1 MSKSLH
7 VLIIDDSPAEVV
19 RFESILHANN
29 FVTTAVN
36 TGEEGIEVAARLK
49 PDIILMD
56 VVMGGMNGFQA
67 TRKITSQEATQHIPI
82 IMVTTKDQTT
92 DRVWAQR
99 QGAKGY
105 LIKPVDEDLLLST
118 ISELL
123 DLKKDS

>member
-19 RFESILHANN
+19 RFESILHAND

-82 IMVTTKDQTT
+82 IMVTGWGVGIGKEEMDENGV
-92 DRVWAQR
+92 DEVLP
-99 QGAKGY
+99 KPFDIDFVLD
-105 LIKPVDEDLLLST
+105 LIKRIMED
-118 ISELL
+118 
-123 DLKKDS
+123 